1 MCYLGGRKREDAL
14 DDLPTSEFLNFG
26 QSTHSIKVLKLRIS
40 KTIAHQQD
48 AFSSHPKTFSSLQL
62 RHPGPLFRLAVIGT
76 QVAWIVKM
84 FFLFFF
90 FNFYRWS
97 SLQASPWLT
106 FYPRTFA
113 TGKAMKN
120 KQMFMT

>member
-76 QVAWIVKM
+76 QVVRIVKK
-84 FFLFFF
+84 FFLFLF
-90 FNFYRWS
+90 
-97 SLQASPWLT
+97 LQFLQMVFTAGFTLAYLLSPHFCHRQSYEKTIRCL
-106 FYPRTFA
+106 
-113 TGKAMKN
+113 
-120 KQMFMT
+120 